1 MLWKDLGVILNTT
14 ERYEKLLFN
23 QKEIYNDALCCEVSP
38 EMFIKKNTKWH
49 WRKQGKGD
57 EILRILGE
65 IIKTISV

>member
-23 QKEIYNDALCCEVSP
+23 QKEIYNDALCCEVST

-49 WRKQGKGD
+49 
-57 EILRILGE
+57 
-65 IIKTISV
+65 